1 MKRETERKHLAPKRK
16 KRGNGGKIA
25 VIVCVCVV
33 ALLLAGAA
41 GFGVYVSGS
50 DTIYP
55 KVSVNGT
62 DVGGM
67 TAAEAAS
74 ALEAAG
80 WGEGEKTVTVELP
93 LEHTLTVNAADV
105 GAELT
110 AREAA
115 DRAR

>member
-1 MKRETERKHLAPKRK
+1 MRK
-16 KRGNGGKIA
+16 KLLMLLTLLLPA
-25 VIVCVCVV
+25 

-67 TAAEAAS
+67 TQS
-74 ALEAAG
+74 A
-80 WGEGEKTVTVELP
+80 
-93 LEHTLTVNAADV
+93 AAD
-105 GAELT
+105 AI
-110 AREAA
+110 RAA
-115 DRAR
+115 VCFSSD

>member
-1 MKRETERKHLAPKRK
+1 MKRENQSKHLAPK
-16 KRGNGGKIA
+16 KRRARNTAKR
-25 VIVCVCVV
+25 VTIVCVVVV

-67 TAAEAAS
+67 TAAQAAD
-74 ALEAAG
+74 ALTAAG
-80 WGEGEKTVTVELP
+80 WGEGDKTVTVSLP
-93 LEHTLTVNAADV
+93 LEHTLTVAAADG
-105 GAELT
+105 GAEG
-110 AREAA
+110 AA
-115 DRAR
+115 